1 MFVALAACSPP
12 EHTQPRAEI
21 NAPKEPATRTGSK
34 GLDVTMMTCEEA
46 RHAIVMRRFVGWRGL
61 PSGCSPTVL
70 FGAALDDSW
79 GALPLGASREPARSR
94 LLELA
99 GYYRP
104 LAYVR
109 DDVPLAFDAMS
120 PQLENDW
127 QALAQ
132 DLGEPDATLDWV
144 FGTVV
149 MPGGER
155 IYARHGIT
163 VFLNPETEAVVYVTL
178 YGSTTVD
185 TYLKM
190 LRPPREKR
198 SHGR

>member
-1 MFVALAACSPP
+1 M
-12 EHTQPRAEI
+12 T
-21 NAPKEPATRTGSK
+21 T
-34 GLDVTMMTCEEA
+34 MTCEEA
-46 RHAIVMRRFVGWRGL
+46 RHAIVARHFVGWRGL
-61 PSGCSPTVL
+61 PDRCAPTAL
-70 FGAALDDSW
+70 FGVALDDSW
-79 GALPLGASREPARSR
+79 GMLPLGASLEPARSR

-109 DDVPLAFDAMS
+109 DDAPLAFDAMN
-120 PQLENDW
+120 PQLDGGW
-127 QALAQ
+127 QALAT

-155 IYARHGIT
+155 IYARRGIT
-163 VFLNPETEAVVYVTL
+163 VFLNPETQAGVYVTL
-178 YGSTTVD
+178 YASTSVD
-185 TYLKM
+185 TYLKT

-198 SHGR
+198 AHGR